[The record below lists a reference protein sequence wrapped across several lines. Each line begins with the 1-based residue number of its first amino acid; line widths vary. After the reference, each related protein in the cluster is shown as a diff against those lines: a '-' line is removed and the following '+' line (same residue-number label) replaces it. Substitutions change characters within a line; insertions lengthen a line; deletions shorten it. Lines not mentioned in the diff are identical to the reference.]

1 MSTRTQGLV
10 YCFFRLWLSD
20 GDTNKAFRAIVRF
33 PLSCI
38 RHIIRFVIVEA
49 TILSFKP
56 RPLLVVHPF
65 DSTVSI
71 NSFPACRPLH
81 LLLQIIPPT
90 PDNIILIERLVLGT
104 HLDMTTQTRIQLK
117 LQRDSGSIFYQ
128 DKDDNLAFH
137 IEAMRSTPPS
147 PSADERTQSEQGGRA
162 ATPDHEEE
170 SAATTDLVKSFLRQH
185 LLKNGERSRC
195 LIPMMKRDG
204 MEALLIA
211 TVVLHLRKDGQGE
224 GEGGGVRDDGAAI
237 RSLHKTLGSL
247 VSMLQQRE
255 RVLKY
260 LEENPDVV
268 SGDDAKTESEEE

>member
-1 MSTRTQGLV
+1 
-10 YCFFRLWLSD
+10 
-20 GDTNKAFRAIVRF
+20 
-33 PLSCI
+33 
-38 RHIIRFVIVEA
+38 
-49 TILSFKP
+49 
-56 RPLLVVHPF
+56 
-65 DSTVSI
+65 
-71 NSFPACRPLH
+71 
-81 LLLQIIPPT
+81 
-90 PDNIILIERLVLGT
+90 
-104 HLDMTTQTRIQLK
+104 MTTQTRIQLK

-147 PSADERTQSEQGGRA
+147 PSADGKTQSEQGGRA
-162 ATPDHEEE
+162 ATPEHEEE

-224 GEGGGVRDDGAAI
+224 DQNGGVRDDVAAI
-237 RSLHKTLGSL
+237 RSLHQTLGSL

-255 RVLKY
+255 KVLKY

>member
-20 GDTNKAFRAIVRF
+20 GDTNKALQAIVRF
-33 PLSCI
+33 PLSCV

-56 RPLLVVHPF
+56 RPLVQPF

-71 NSFPACRPLH
+71 NSCPACRPLH
-81 LLLQIIPPT
+81 LVLQIIPPT
-90 PDNIILIERLVLGT
+90 SDNIILIERLVLGT
-104 HLDMTTQTRIQLK
+104 HLSMTTQTRIQLK

-147 PSADERTQSEQGGRA
+147 PSADERSQSEQGGRA
-162 ATPDHEEE
+162 STPDHEE